1 MAYRAK
7 EVCENIDAILD
18 LMEEGIFL
26 SDRDGMTVR
35 VNKAYEQL
43 TGTNRKQL
51 EGKSVHQLVE
61 EGVFNRILNPVIV
74 KEKKPASDVQEFG
87 KEKKTLH
94 LRGFPIFD
102 NQGEVCLVATFA
114 RDISIIRQMR
124 DQIAE
129 QDRLIEQYQGRM
141 AQILGAGRIDEGIFA
156 SPAMQ
161 ALVQTLIRIAQT
173 DATVLLLG
181 ETGVGKDVLAR
192 MVHQNSPRKD
202 RIFMKVDCGSIAEN
216 LIESEL
222 FGYAKGAFS
231 GASSQGKPGYF
242 EIANHGT
249 IFLDEIGELSLPMQT
264 RLLRILQ
271 DQEFMRVG
279 SSKVQKVDVR
289 IIAATNRELSKDID
303 EGKFRQDLYYRL
315 NVAKLEVP
323 PLRERPEDIS
333 LLARHFLDTYT
344 AKYKKKMRLAPEVD
358 PVFALYPWPGN
369 VRELQNLIQ
378 QLVIITGDELI
389 GLRDLP
395 PRLCEYAKAQE
406 AHPALPA
413 RQTPLP
419 DTPKPLKDT
428 MAEIEHTILTEALK
442 RYGSY
447 TKVAEIF
454 QINRST
460 LFRKLRRFNPDFT
473 EDPAS

>member
-1 MAYRAK
+1 MAHYRTK
-7 EVCENIDAILD
+7 EVSENIDAILD
-18 LMEEGIFL
+18 LMEDGIYL
-26 SDRDGMTVR
+26 SDRTGMTLR

-43 TGTNRKQL
+43 TGISRKQL
-51 EGKSVHQLVE
+51 EGRTVHQLIK
-61 EGVFNRILNPVIV
+61 EGVFNRALNPIIV
-74 KEKKPASDVQEFG
+74 KEKKPTSEVQEFG
-87 KEKKTLH
+87 KERKTLH

-102 NQGEVCLVATFA
+102 DQGEVRLVVTLV
-114 RDISIIRQMR
+114 RDISTIRQMR

-129 QDRLIEQYQGRM
+129 QDRLIEQYQGNM
-141 AQILGAGRIDEGIFA
+141 AQILGAGRVDEGIFA
-156 SPAMQ
+156 NPAMQ
-161 ALVQTLIRIAQT
+161 TLVQTLNRIAQT

-222 FGYAKGAFS
+222 FGYVKGAFS
-231 GASSQGKPGYF
+231 GASSQGKAGYF

-249 IFLDEIGELSLPMQT
+249 VFLDEIGELSLSMQT

-289 IIAATNRELSKDID
+289 IIAATNRDLSKDIA

-315 NVAKLEVP
+315 NVTKLEVP

-333 LLARHFLDTYT
+333 LLARHFLDIYT
-344 AKYKKKMRLAPEVD
+344 AKYKKKIRLAPEVD
-358 PVFALYPWPGN
+358 PVFTLYPWPGN
-369 VRELQNLIQ
+369 IRELQNLIQ
-378 QLVIITGDELI
+378 QLVIITEDEVI
-389 GLRDLP
+389 HLRDLP
-395 PRLCEYAKAQE
+395 PRLYEYAKVQE
-406 AHPALPA
+406 HPRRPIL
-413 RQTPLP
+413 QMPLQS
-419 DTPKPLKDT
+419 TPKALKDT
-428 MAEIEHTILTEALK
+428 IAEIEHSILTEALK
-442 RYGSY
+442 QYGSC

-454 QINRST
+454 HINRST
-460 LFRKLRRFNPDFT
+460 LFRKLRRFDPNFT
-473 EDPAS
+473 EDSLN